1 MLCCSCKINQNM
13 VFQLLKNFKV
23 EINFQWSNLDKNIFW
38 LFANRLATY
47 IRKFQRIS
55 ASSSKGVKFLI
66 KELLYTH
73 IANHIFPSISWLVAT
88 WKYVNSSLTSTVNKA
103 NHMPVTAPFV
113 IFNVF
118 CNFFSYTG
126 WILVGKQISLC

>member
-1 MLCCSCKINQNM
+1 MLCCSCEITQNM

-23 EINFQWSNLDKNIFW
+23 EINFEWSHLDKSIFC
-38 LFANRLATY
+38 LQIDY
-47 IRKFQRIS
+47 IRKLSQRIS